1 MRLTSKHQRIAA
13 LALVTVLALAGAQP
27 AAAAGPGFLD
37 RVASFW
43 STVTGGEHVD
53 LWDTISGWFGGG
65 TESAANSSDTTKRG
79 AGIDPNGNSA
89 SPEPDTPMFPCP
101 DCGLQ

>member
-37 RVASFW
+37 RVASLW
-43 STVTGGEHVD
+43 SAVTGGEHMG
-53 LWDTISGWFGGG
+53 LWDTISGWFGG
-65 TESAANSSDTTKRG
+65 ESETVTPATTKRG
-79 AGIDPNGNSA
+79 AGIDPNGNSTN
-89 SPEPDTPMFPCP
+89 PEPDTPMFPCP
-101 DCGLQ
+101 DCGFQ